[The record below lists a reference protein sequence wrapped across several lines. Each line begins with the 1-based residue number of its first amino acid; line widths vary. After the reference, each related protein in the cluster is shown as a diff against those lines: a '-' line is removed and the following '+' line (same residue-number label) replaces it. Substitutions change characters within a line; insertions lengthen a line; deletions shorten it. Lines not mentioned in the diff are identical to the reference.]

1 MENLINAGEIDTGV
15 TPKDAVYTDDK
26 LVLYRYQRPADVAQQ
41 KIPLLVVYALVNRPY
56 MTDIQ
61 ENRSTIKGLLAT
73 GQDVYLI
80 DWGYPDQAD
89 RSLTLD
95 DYINGYIDRCVDHIR
110 ETHGLDKINILG
122 ICQGGSFSLMYSALH
137 PEKVQNLVTMVTP
150 VDFKTPDN
158 LLSAWVQNIDVDLAV
173 DTMGNIPGELLNW
186 TFLSLKPF
194 SLTGQK
200 YVNMVDMLDDPAKVK
215 NFLRMEKWIFDSPD
229 QAGETFREFIKGFYQ
244 QNGFI
249 EGTATVGGETGRPA
263 SRSPAR
269 CSTSMP
275 AGPPGAAGCLEG
287 AERPHRQRGLH
298 RARLPRRPHRHLRQR
313 QGAEGGHARHRQL
326 AERAPPGAPSGAPVL
341 PSAGPCLQGSES
353 EAAIGS
359 AGRSVDLQVDT
370 PTPRLQ
376 PAPLARPVV
385 LQQRHAVGPTCR
397 PLPPG
402 CGLPGVQ
409 SWPWFAAAA

>member
-1 MENLINAGEIDTGV
+1 MLGPELQEKTNLVRIERFATSEDDRFMFPIQIRPEKLGEEMLDYSRKLGQGMENLISAGDIDTGV

-26 LVLYRYQRPADVAQQ
+26 LTLYRYRRPADVAQQ

-89 RSLTLD
+89 RALTLD
-95 DYINGYIDRCVDHIR
+95 DYINGYLDGCVDHIR

-122 ICQGGSFSLMYSALH
+122 ICQGGSFSLMYTALH
-137 PEKVQNLVTMVTP
+137 PSKVRNLVTMVTP
-150 VDFKTPDN
+150 VDFKTSDN

-200 YVNMVDMLDDPAKVK
+200 YVNMVDLLDDPDKVK

-249 EGTATVGGETGRPA
+249 QGTARVGDRPVDLKQITCPVLNIYAMQDHLVPPAASKALNGLTGSEDYTELAFP
-263 SRSPAR
+263 
-269 CSTSMP
+269 
-275 AGPPGAAGCLEG
+275 
-287 AERPHRQRGLH
+287 
-298 RARLPRRPHRHLRQR
+298 
-313 QGAEGGHARHRQL
+313 GGHI
-326 AERAPPGAPSGAPVL
+326 GIYVSGKAQKEVTP
-341 PSAGPCLQGSES
+341 
-353 EAAIGS
+353 AIGEW
-359 AGRSVDLQVDT
+359 LN
-370 PTPRLQ
+370 
-376 PAPLARPVV
+376 ARD
-385 LQQRHAVGPTCR
+385 
-397 PLPPG
+397 
-402 CGLPGVQ
+402 
-409 SWPWFAAAA
+409 